1 MKSLDIFT
9 KLNMESLMSPKFKS
23 RVEQFYYDHMT
34 GSQPDLVTRQSSE
47 NETDH
52 LKVHEVR
59 KRAHSGDGR
68 KGFFTFDSADIKFHA
83 NLRKTGNETLK
94 IEPKISF
101 QLCKMF

>member
-34 GSQPDLVTRQSSE
+34 GSQPDLVNKQSNE

-59 KRAHSGDGR
+59 KRAYSGDGR
-68 KGFFTFDSADIKFHA
+68 KSFFTFDSADIKFHA
-83 NLRKTGNETLK
+83 RKTGNETLK
-94 IEPKISF
+94 IEPKTRF